1 MSDAQFRL
9 LIQRSFDEELS
20 KQENRALLDHLDSSE
35 SGQKFH
41 HQLDQMIQAAQD
53 MPLPDE
59 LKPQNPEA
67 LARMIMEQLPQKKG
81 NIFGFLTGLFG
92 GGGGGKPKQKAEPKN
107 GKNKKDA
114 AGDGGRRDAGKKDN
128 AKAARGKGGF
138 GKGKSQDFEEE
149 QDNEEPAG
157 KMPGIK
163 FPRKAKEL
171 DQEEIETQAGGFSRL
186 KSMGSRSQD
195 QDNRE
200 AQSTTRSLGEKFSM
214 PWAAQSGGDDGPL
227 TLAESIKRKV
237 TESQKLSPIDENEL
251 SGSHSDSYL
260 SGASAGSQGG
270 FAPPSQPSAFG
281 RTDSGF
287 AQSSFSQSTAQP
299 PQPSQPSLDQP
310 TSSSDGWSAPVAMP
324 NKQPVR
330 LDMGGGFSPGTGGG
344 GGSAIGLSQ
353 PNAAAAPAANDWGG
367 AAGWQG
373 QAQGQTPAQAKE
385 EPKTDWG
392 SGWNA
397 PTDQKQPL
405 KSSDS
410 WAMPGAEGGQSWE
423 AARSSASHNALPA
436 QSQANATSSAAANA
450 GQNAAG
456 VDPWGS
462 APTTNSGANGS
473 SGAGW
478 SQQPASSPPAWNA
491 APAPASPAMASS
503 ASGWEAASPAP
514 SPQVNAGLTSSSGWD
529 STPAPQTG
537 VGWDAPAASA
547 PAQTAASSNTG
558 WDAVSAAQPTAS
570 ANSGWDASPTPSA
583 AVPNAAWD
591 ASPAVASPAAPSPNS
606 GWDASP
612 TPAASANSG
621 QAGWGQTGATPSG
634 WGQTDSWTAAQPSS
648 TPQTAPAPQAMQPVQ
663 ATPAPAADPWA
674 QAAPAPAPADAWA
687 QAAPTSAP
695 QQSSA
700 PTNDPWAVS
709 PQAVAAPAPQATQPA
724 TGGWAPQPAEA
735 KQASKRSWATA
746 EPDLI
751 ETGTF
756 RAFTPSMDN
765 SLGAKAPP
773 RPQTGQQA
781 NPFAN
786 TQVGGVPLGVNTPA
800 GGQQSAPV
808 DNRFDVPISERIKQQ
823 APIQQEAQQA
833 AQDNRFDIP
842 ISERMKM
849 QQDGSQIK
857 SVQENTPI
865 APVQNQSNIP
875 VNQIVDK
882 MGEVLAGGQAQ
893 AKQDDRWE
901 LPIADRKKMQQSGG
915 DTGGFGE
922 TQPTQSAQT
931 GWQSSA
937 PVAPGWNQQ
946 PQAQNEVQ
954 SGWGVPAQPQAQPTA
969 EAQSPWG
976 NTQAQPAPQAQAVES
991 SPWGNTQAQPAP
1003 QAQAVESS
1011 PWGNTQAQPAPQAQ
1025 AVESSPWGNTQAQS
1039 APQAQAVES
1048 SPWGNTQAQPAPAA
1062 WAQPSAVAPPAMPAP
1077 AAPAVSSAPSEITD
1091 KGKAGGLFNLD
1102 NNAIDKIFDG
1112 IGVTESVSQT
1122 VVNSGGTN
1130 EQPQASGWGNQ
1141 SNAPAAPA
1149 AFAPVSSQP
1158 AAPAASPWAAAA
1170 PAPAPNPAMQ
1180 AQMQAPNP
1188 VAASQPN
1195 LSNQTNQSKGLFQ
1208 LDDQAVDQI
1217 FGNIGVEEKSVPI
1230 SKSQEMS
1237 APATGFAQP
1246 PAQNMAQPAQSGW
1259 NQPAATAAAPA
1270 QTAQG
1275 GWPQAQATPGGW
1287 AQPPAQGMFQA
1298 DANVM
1303 NKVFPEAQPQ
1313 APAQPVIHEI
1323 RPAPKIE
1330 GIGRLDANSDN
1341 SQDTGSGRIAAI
1353 GKFLLDQ
1360 KDLDKIGK
1368 LAQSDMAEGKL
1379 RVLTMEAS
1387 QDLQELLG
1395 QIGKQQGVIGSV
1407 IVGHDGLL
1415 IANTMPSDMDAESVG
1430 VWALGVYMNTEHVTK
1445 KMGHDRVHQV
1455 VSRTPRGYVVIADFG
1470 GGLLVT
1476 VTDGNETD
1484 QLIPLM
1490 RTITLLVN

>member
-107 GKNKKDA
+107 GKNQKDA
-114 AGDGGRRDAGKKDN
+114 AGDGGRRDGGKKDN

-138 GKGKSQDFEEE
+138 NKGKSQDFEDD

-186 KSMGSRSQD
+186 KSMGNRSQD

-214 PWAAQSGGDDGPL
+214 PWAAQSGADDGPL

-270 FAPPSQPSAFG
+270 FAPPSQQNAFG
-281 RTDSGF
+281 RTEAGF
-287 AQSSFSQSTAQP
+287 APSFTQPGAQSSQSSQG
-299 PQPSQPSLDQP
+299 SQMGMDQP

-324 NKQPVR
+324 NKQPVK
-330 LDMGGGFSPGTGGG
+330 LDMGGGFSPSTGGG

-353 PNAAAAPAANDWGG
+353 PAATPAPSANDWGG

-373 QAQGQTPAQAKE
+373 QAQAPAQAKE

-436 QSQANATSSAAANA
+436 QGQASAAPSA
-450 GQNAAG
+450 
-456 VDPWGS
+456 DPWGTPGGSPGGAQGGSDNAANS
-462 APTTNSGANGS
+462 AGSGWN
-473 SGAGW
+473 
-478 SQQPASSPPAWNA
+478 SQQPAASPPAWNA
-491 APAPASPAMASS
+491 APAATPVSNSIGANPTSS
-503 ASGWEAASPAP
+503 ASGWETAAPAP
-514 SPQVNAGLTSSSGWD
+514 SPLASQPQGQVGLGSSAGWD
-529 STPAPQTG
+529 STPTPAAG
-537 VGWDAPAASA
+537 GWDAPSTAAPS
-547 PAQTAASSNTG
+547 TAASSPASPTSTNSG
-558 WDAVSAAQPTAS
+558 WDAVPAAQPAAS
-570 ANSGWDASPTPSA
+570 TNAGWDASPAVSAPAAQNSGWDASPA
-583 AVPNAAWD
+583 A
-591 ASPAVASPAAPSPNS
+591 
-606 GWDASP
+606 
-612 TPAASANSG
+612 AASANSG
-621 QAGWGQTGATPSG
+621 QAGWGQAGASPSG
-634 WGQTDSWTAAQPSS
+634 WGQTDSWTAAQPAS
-648 TPQTAPAPQAMQPVQ
+648 APQAVQPVPS
-663 ATPAPAADPWA
+663 APAPAADPWA
-674 QAAPAPAPADAWA
+674 QAAPAPAPAPANSWA
-687 QAAPTSAP
+687 QAAPANPAP
-695 QQSSA
+695 MEHQAAA
-700 PTNDPWAVS
+700 PANDPWAVS
-709 PQAVAAPAPQATQPA
+709 PQAVAAPAPQTAQPA
-724 TGGWAPQPAEA
+724 GGGWAQQPAEA
-735 KQASKRSWATA
+735 KQASKRAWATA

-786 TQVGGVPLGVNTPA
+786 TQVGGTPLSNAQAPA
-800 GGQQSAPV
+800 PAAPI

-833 AQDNRFDIP
+833 APDNRFDIP

-857 SVQENTPI
+857 SVQENKPI

-893 AKQDDRWE
+893 ASQDARWE
-901 LPIADRKKMQQSGG
+901 LPIADRMKMQQSGADIG
-915 DTGGFGE
+915 VPE
-922 TQPTQSAQT
+922 QPAQPAQT
-931 GWQSSA
+931 GWQSNA
-937 PVAPGWNQQ
+937 PVASGWNQQ
-946 PQAQNEVQ
+946 PQAQAEVQ
-954 SGWGVPAQPQAQPTA
+954 SGWGVSAPQAQPQAQPVA

-976 NTQAQPAPQAQAVES
+976 NTQAQAVES
-991 SPWGNTQAQPAP
+991 SPWGNTQAPAAVQPV
-1003 QAQAVESS
+1003 AQAAESS
-1011 PWGNTQAQPAPQAQ
+1011 PWGNTQAQAVSAPQPVAP
-1025 AVESSPWGNTQAQS
+1025 AVEASPWGNAQAQS
-1039 APQAQAVES
+1039 APS
-1048 SPWGNTQAQPAPAA
+1048 A
-1062 WAQPSAVAPPAMPAP
+1062 WNQPSPAAPPAMPTVAAP
-1077 AAPAVSSAPSEITD
+1077 AAAAPSEITD

-1122 VVNSGGTN
+1122 VVNSGGPN

-1141 SNAPAAPA
+1141 NNAPAAPA
-1149 AFAPVSSQP
+1149 AFAPAASAPAPSQP
-1158 AAPAASPWAAAA
+1158 AAASPWATAA
-1170 PAPAPNPAMQ
+1170 PAPAPAPAANMP
-1180 AQMQAPNP
+1180 APAP
-1188 VAASQPN
+1188 VAAAQP
-1195 LSNQTNQSKGLFQ
+1195 NQSKGLFQ

-1230 SKSQEMS
+1230 SKSQEMA
-1237 APATGFAQP
+1237 APVGGFAQP
-1246 PAQNMAQPAQSGW
+1246 PAQTMQPAQSGW
-1259 NQPAATAAAPA
+1259 NQPAVPAAPA
-1270 QTAQG
+1270 QAMQAQPAQG

-1330 GIGRLDANSDN
+1330 GIGRLDASADN